1 MALEQDIRDQVSAAL
16 GADLVIDEVSVTPA
30 GRRRVTRITVERR
43 VDSAVGDTPVE
54 PLTLDEIADATRVV
68 SDTLDSGGTMGEQP
82 YTLEVSTPG
91 TDRRLREPMHFR
103 RAVDRLVEL
112 TLRGV
117 SDAPQGAAEE
127 VTGRVLATTPDGLDL
142 HVKGTK
148 KKPPHTR
155 HVPFADITKGVV
167 QVEFTR
173 RPTPSTDDTEA

>member
-1 MALEQDIRDQVSAAL
+1 MALEQDIREQVSAAL
-16 GADLVIDEVSVTPA
+16 GADPVIDEVSVTPA
-30 GRRRVTRITVERR
+30 GKRRVTRITVERR
-43 VDSAVGDTPVE
+43 VDSPVGDTPVE
-54 PLTLDEIADATRVV
+54 PLTLDEVADATRVV
-68 SDTLDSGGTMGEQP
+68 SDALDSGDVMGEQP

-91 TDRRLREPMHFR
+91 TDRRLQEPMHFR
-103 RAVDRLVEL
+103 RAVDRLVAL
-112 TLRGV
+112 TTTEG
-117 SDAPQGAAEE
+117 E

-155 HVPFADITKGVV
+155 HVLFADITKGVV